1 MSARPWPQAMTS
13 SPKDF
18 PGFRKGALFN
28 SQYIAAT
35 EKASKAP
42 LHYWLCKYVPGFKKE
57 LYHSLYMRTLGKD
70 LLDKAS
76 PPYNS
81 VSSLSLSNCLFI
93 YILTVAHDLVRLPW
107 FFTLLP
113 LPFACDTLLHHSIS
127 TPLIHSSPSS
137 FFFPGESSLQD

>member
-1 MSARPWPQAMTS
+1 
-13 SPKDF
+13 
-18 PGFRKGALFN
+18 
-28 SQYIAAT
+28 
-35 EKASKAP
+35 
-42 LHYWLCKYVPGFKKE
+42 
-57 LYHSLYMRTLGKD
+57 MRTLGKD

-113 LPFACDTLLHHSIS
+113 LPFVFETMLHHPIS
-127 TPLIHSSPSS
+127 TPLTHSSPSS